1 MCTVYNNELYK
12 MWKHNFG
19 NKQWKRDKVKS
30 KSRLNSYIKITLK

>member
-1 MCTVYNNELYK
+1 MCTVYNNEVYK

-19 NKQWKRDKVKS
+19 KNWKRGNVKS